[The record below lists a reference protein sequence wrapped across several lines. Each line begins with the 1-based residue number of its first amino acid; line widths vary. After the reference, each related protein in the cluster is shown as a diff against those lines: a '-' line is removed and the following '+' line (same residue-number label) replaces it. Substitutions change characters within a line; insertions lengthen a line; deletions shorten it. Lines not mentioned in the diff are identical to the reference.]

1 MGTKSDFCEFGKAV
15 KKCLVEDIGQ
25 TQSWLAEEVG
35 KDTGLKVDAAYLSNT
50 LAGRRKSA
58 RIVNSIKKVLEMEK
72 QKEG

>member
-1 MGTKSDFCEFGKAV
+1 MSTKCDFCEFGKAV
-15 KKCLVEDIGQ
+15 KKCLVDIGQ